1 MFDEKKV
8 TVIIVAAGRGNR
20 FGGDLPKQFLKIGN
34 KTVLERAI
42 EPFQDHPAVDGIIV
56 AASEEYLEHCR
67 RLCSRFDKTE
77 AVVCGGEQRQD
88 SVFACLERVEDGL
101 VMVHDGARPSVTQDV
116 IDRVID
122 GAYNHGASV
131 PCVPVK
137 DTIRQMKDSGGLLSA
152 TLDRSSLFCVQTPQG
167 FHTQILK
174 RAYEKAKT
182 DGFVGTDDAGLVERL
197 GEPVSIT
204 AGDYANIKITTRED
218 LPEQTAGRR
227 NLNKMDMRIGS
238 GYDVHQLTEG
248 RKLILG
254 GVDIPY
260 EKGLLGHSD
269 ADVLLHALMDAL
281 LGAAALGDIGKHFP
295 DTDERYKGISSIKLL
310 EHVKLLISDSGYSV
324 GNADITVIAQKPKI
338 ASYIPAM
345 RKNIAET
352 LGIEIERVN
361 VKGTTTEKLGFVG
374 RCEGIA
380 CEAVCILYRQ

>member
-1 MFDEKKV
+1 MYNEKKV

-56 AASEEYLEHCR
+56 AASEEYLEHCKM
-67 RLCSRFDKTE
+67 LCSRFHKTE
-77 AVVCGGEQRQD
+77 AVVCGGKQRHD
-88 SVFACLERVEDGL
+88 SVFACLEKVNDGL
-101 VMVHDGARPSVTQDV
+101 VLVHDGARPFVTCKV
-116 IDRVID
+116 IDRVIEE
-122 GAYNHGASV
+122 AYNQGASV

-137 DTIRQMKDSGGLLSA
+137 DTIRQIGDSEGNSSV
-152 TLDRSSLFCVQTPQG
+152 TLERSSLFCVQTPQG
-167 FHTQILK
+167 FHTELLK
-174 RAYEKAKT
+174 KAYKKARL
-182 DGFVGTDDAGLVERL
+182 DGFAGTDDAGLVERIGGSVAL
-197 GEPVSIT
+197 TE
-204 AGDYANIKITTRED
+204 GDYANIKITTRED
-218 LPEQTAGRR
+218 LPEQNAGWR

-295 DTDERYKGISSIKLL
+295 DTDERYKGISSLRLL
-310 EHVKLLISDSGYSV
+310 EHVKSLISDSGYFV

-345 RKNIAET
+345 RKNIAEI

-361 VKGTTTEKLGFVG
+361 VKGTTTERLGFVG

>member
-1 MFDEKKV
+1 MFKGKKV
-8 TVIIVAAGRGNR
+8 TVIVVAAGRGSR
-20 FGGDLPKQFLKIGN
+20 FGGDLPKQFLKIGE

-56 AASEEYLEHCR
+56 AASEEYLEYCR
-67 RLCSRFDKTE
+67 MLCSRFHKTE

-88 SVFACLERVEDGL
+88 SVFACLEKVNDGL
-101 VMVHDGARPSVTQDV
+101 VMVHDGARPFVARDV

-122 GAYNHGASV
+122 GAYNHGASA

-137 DTIRQMKDSGGLLSA
+137 DTIRQTDDSGGLSST
-152 TLDRSSLFCVQTPQG
+152 TLERSSLFCVQTPQG

-174 RAYEKAKT
+174 RAYEKAQM

-204 AGDYANIKITTRED
+204 EGDYANIKITTRED
-218 LPEQTAGRR
+218 LPEQTAGWR

-295 DTDERYKGISSIKLL
+295 DTDEKYRGISSLKLL